1 MSLVT
6 DPKPIADASTRA
18 HTTWL
23 DRLLDGL
30 PDRVQFL
37 LRECPSRLRRD
48 IADEA
53 LRENRDWPGG
63 GPALRE
69 DHALLLTQLGRY
81 DEAISKEFTLVS
93 DRMVWFVT
101 SESFIF
107 GAFAA
112 VAGYY
117 ETNTDKHLRLL
128 SVLRVTL
135 PLLGVVMAA
144 AVIPAI
150 SAAHQAAHLLKHR
163 RARLEARLA
172 PHLRATPVTTSAQ
185 QHRRG
190 NLPSG
195 LLPYVILAAWVVL
208 LVVMAWLWLHPE
220 PKALELWT

>member
-1 MSLVT
+1 MSSVANQASAA
-6 DPKPIADASTRA
+6 DPTTQVSTTRLERL
-18 HTTWL
+18 L
-23 DRLLDGL
+23 DRL
-30 PDRVQFL
+30 PDRLQFL
-37 LRECPSRLRRD
+37 FRECPSRLRRD
-48 IADEA
+48 IADEE
-53 LRENRDWPGG
+53 LRENRHWSDAAL
-63 GPALRE
+63 ALRG

-117 ETNTDKHLRLL
+117 ETNTDKQLRLL
-128 SVLRVTL
+128 SVLRITL

-144 AVIPAI
+144 AVVPAI
-150 SAAHQAAHLLKHR
+150 AAAHQAAHLLKHR

-172 PHLRATPVTTSAQ
+172 PHLRATPVTTSDQ

-190 NLPSG
+190 NLPSL
-195 LLPYVILAAWVVL
+195 LLPYVILAAWGVL
-208 LVVMAWLWLHPE
+208 LIVMAWLWLHPQ
-220 PKALELWT
+220 PAVLDLWT